1 MLRRSGVEKSR
12 SLCFL
17 KKPFS
22 EKSVVQCCSFEEK
35 MIFVLTVLK
44 VCCLVVFLSLALM
57 LGFFFIRPL
66 NEKQAKNPNHLH
78 PVTENIVVGF
88 TAVSS

>member
-1 MLRRSGVEKSR
+1 MLINVRDVPGLRRSGVVKSR

-44 VCCLVVFLSLALM
+44 VCCLVVFLSLALI
-57 LGFFFIRPL
+57 FFL
-66 NEKQAKNPNHLH
+66 LDL
-78 PVTENIVVGF
+78 
-88 TAVSS
+88 